1 VATGSK
7 RERELARAKYERQ
20 QAARAERSASR
31 RRTSIIAAAASV
43 LVVILGIGSLAV
55 VLNRDD
61 GDTDDTADTAA
72 DTADTAAESTASPS
86 AEPTPSTE
94 PAAALPCTYTAAG
107 EADRPVALP
116 VFDAA
121 LAAQPYT
128 ATIVTTQGDVTFQ
141 ARTDV
146 APCASYSF
154 RHLAEQ
160 GFYDGTPCPRVTSS
174 PTFGIL
180 QCGDPTGT
188 GSGGPGYSF
197 PDENLAGATYPAGTV
212 AMANSGPNTNGSQ
225 FFLVFADT
233 QLSPDYI
240 PFGTITAGLDVLQR
254 VGAAGDDGSNP
265 AGGGKPVL
273 PIDITDVVITPTA

>member
-1 VATGSK
+1 VATGSR

-61 GDTDDTADTAA
+61 GDSTDA
-72 DTADTAAESTASPS
+72 AAESTPTPS
-86 AEPTPSTE
+86 AEPSAD
-94 PAAALPCTYTAAG
+94 PAAVLPCAYTAAG
-107 EADRPVALP
+107 EAARPVTLP

-121 LAAQPYT
+121 VAAQPYT

-154 RHLAEQ
+154 RYLAEQ

-188 GSGGPGYSF
+188 GAGGPGYNF
-197 PDENLAGATYPAGTV
+197 PDENLTGATYPAGTV

-225 FFLVFADT
+225 FFLVYADT
-233 QLSPDYI
+233 QLSPDYT
-240 PFGTITAGLDVLQR
+240 PFGTITSGLDVLQK
-254 VGAAGDDGSNP
+254 VGAAGDDGSNQ
-265 AGGGKPVL
+265 AGGGKPNL
-273 PIDITDVVITPTA
+273 PVDITDVVITPTA

>member
-1 VATGSK
+1 MASTSK

-31 RRTSIIAAAASV
+31 RRASIIAAAASV
-43 LVVILGIGSLAV
+43 LVVILGIGTLTV
-55 VLNRDD
+55 LLNRDEPAD
-61 GDTDDTADTAA
+61 DAAAAPTD
-72 DTADTAAESTASPS
+72 SASPD
-86 AEPTPSTE
+86 PTTPTTPSADPAVPQECAYTE
-94 PAAALPCTYTAAG
+94 AG
-107 EADRPVALP
+107 EASRPLALP

-121 LAAQPYT
+121 VAAQPYS
-128 ATIVTTQGDVTFQ
+128 ATLTTTQGDVTFQ

-154 RHLAEQ
+154 RYLAEQ
-160 GFYDGTPCPRVTSS
+160 GFYDGTPCPRVSNS
-174 PTFGIL
+174 ASFGIL

-197 PDENLAGATYPAGTV
+197 PDENLTEATYPAGTV

-225 FFLVFADT
+225 FFLVFTDT
-233 QLSPDYI
+233 QLSPDYT

-273 PIDITDVVITPTA
+273 PIDITSVAITPTA

>member
-1 VATGSK
+1 VASPTK

-20 QAARAERSASR
+20 QAARAQRTASR
-31 RRTSIIAAAASV
+31 RRTSIIAAVASV

-55 VLNRDD
+55 FLNRDD
-61 GDTDDTADTAA
+61 DTSDPAA
-72 DTADTAAESTASPS
+72 APSASPS
-86 AEPTPSTE
+86 AEPTPSTD
-94 PAAALPCTYTAAG
+94 PAAAQECAYTAAG
-107 EADRPVALP
+107 DAARPVTLP

-121 LAAQPYT
+121 AAAQPYT
-128 ATIVTTQGDVTFQ
+128 ATLTTTQGDVTFQ

-154 RHLAEQ
+154 RYLAEQ
-160 GFYDGTPCPRVTSS
+160 GFYDGTPCPRVSNS
-174 PTFGIL
+174 ASFGIL

-197 PDENLAGATYPAGTV
+197 PDENLTSATYPAGTV

-233 QLSPDYI
+233 QLSPNYT
-240 PFGTITAGLDVLQR
+240 PFGTITAGLEVLQK

>member
-1 VATGSK
+1 MATSTK

-20 QAARAERSASR
+20 QAARTERAASR
-31 RRTSIIAAAASV
+31 RRTTIIAATASV
-43 LVVILGIGSLAV
+43 LVVILGIGSLTV
-55 VLNRDD
+55 LLNRDD
-61 GDTDDTADTAA
+61 SSPTDP
-72 DTADTAAESTASPS
+72 AAESTQSASP
-86 AEPTPSTE
+86 EPTTSTD
-94 PAAALPCTYTAAG
+94 PAAALPCAYTAGGDA
-107 EADRPVALP
+107 AKPVALP
-116 VFDAA
+116 TFDAA

-128 ATIVTTQGDVTFQ
+128 ATFVTTQGDVTFQ

-160 GFYDGTPCPRVTSS
+160 DFYDATPCPRVSNS
-174 PTFGIL
+174 ASFGIL

-197 PDENLAGATYPAGTV
+197 PDENLTDATYPAGTV

-233 QLSPDYI
+233 QLSPDYT
-240 PFGTITAGLDVLQR
+240 PFGTITGGLDVLQT

>member
-1 VATGSK
+1 VATSK

-20 QAARAERSASR
+20 QAARAQRTATR

-55 VLNRDD
+55 ILNRDD
-61 GDTDDTADTAA
+61 GDSTDA
-72 DTADTAAESTASPS
+72 AAESTSSPS
-86 AEPTPSTE
+86 AEPTESTD
-94 PAAALPCTYTAAG
+94 PAAVLPCAYTAVG
-107 EADRPVALP
+107 EAARPVALP

-121 LAAQPYT
+121 AAAQPYT
-128 ATIVTTQGDVTFQ
+128 ATLVTTQGDVTFQ

-154 RHLAEQ
+154 RYLAEQ
-160 GFYDGTPCPRVTSS
+160 GFYDGTPCPRVSNS
-174 PTFGIL
+174 ASFGIL

-225 FFLVFADT
+225 FFLVFTDT
-233 QLSPDYI
+233 QLSPDYT
-240 PFGTITAGLDVLQR
+240 PFGTITSGLDVLQK

-273 PIDITDVVITPTA
+273 PVDITDVVITPTT

>member
-1 VATGSK
+1 VASGSK

-20 QAARAERSASR
+20 QAARAQRTASH
-31 RRTSIIAAAASV
+31 RRTSIIAAVASV
-43 LVVILGIGSLAV
+43 LVVVLGIGTLTV
-55 VLNRDD
+55 FLNRDD
-61 GDTDDTADTAA
+61 DASDPAA
-72 DTADTAAESTASPS
+72 AASASPS
-86 AEPTPSTE
+86 AQPSASTD
-94 PAAALPCTYTAAG
+94 PAAAQECAYTAGGDA
-107 EADRPVALP
+107 ARPVTLP

-128 ATIVTTQGDVTFQ
+128 ATLTTTQGDVTFQ

-154 RHLAEQ
+154 RYLAEQ
-160 GFYDGTPCPRVTSS
+160 GFYDGTPCPRVSNTAS
-174 PTFGIL
+174 FGIL

-197 PDENLAGATYPAGTV
+197 PDENLTGATYPAGTV

-225 FFLVFADT
+225 FFLVFTDT
-233 QLSPDYI
+233 QLSPNYT
-240 PFGTITAGLDVLQR
+240 PFGTITAGLEVLQK

>member
-55 VLNRDD
+55 ALNRADSD
-61 GDTDDTADTAA
+61 GSDATAD
-72 DTADTAAESTASPS
+72 STTTPS

-107 EADRPVALP
+107 QADRPVALP

-225 FFLVFADT
+225 FFLVYADT
-233 QLSPDYI
+233 QLSPDYT
-240 PFGTITAGLDVLQR
+240 PFGTITGGLDVLQK
-254 VGAAGDDGSNP
+254 VGAAGDDGSNQ
-265 AGGGKPVL
+265 AGGGKPNL
-273 PIDITDVVITPTA
+273 PVDITDVVITPAG